1 MRRTLCD
8 QRMKSDGITRSQ
20 WWVLANLSRHGADG
34 ITNIELARLLD
45 VGKVTLG
52 RLITRLET
60 SGYVYRRPDKYDR
73 RAKHIF
79 ITNAGYGLIERM
91 SLIMEGLNREIS
103 ADLTAAETA
112 AMENNLARMKD
123 TLRGLLADVHGPD
136 PEEQGD

>member
-1 MRRTLCD
+1 
-8 QRMKSDGITRSQ
+8 
-20 WWVLANLSRHGADG
+20 VLANLSRHGADG

-91 SLIMEGLNREIS
+91 SLIMEGLNQEIS

-123 TLRGLLADVHGPD
+123 TLRGLLADVQEPD